1 MRKFELHHEE
11 VALLLQC
18 IEYTKADVKL
28 KTFAHGP
35 SAAKYEGIVP
45 QLRNLASKIRGQAT

>member
-18 IEYTKADVKL
+18 IEYTNADIKMKAFVTPD
-28 KTFAHGP
+28 
-35 SAAKYEGIVP
+35 KYEGLP
-45 QLRNLASKIRGQAT
+45 GRLRKLASKIRGQAT